1 MKRTTRQWGAAIL
14 GAAAAIIVG
23 FTIYKWIVGDTVG
36 FNEIMSCAI
45 VLTSLLSAIT
55 WGSRE
60 EGDGP
65 AQDDELGQHI
75 THKSAKI
82 SYFVILVL
90 LLLALVADKWIFGRE
105 NMTLLLV
112 FALSMIVLPLTE
124 WIVSKQYR

>member
-1 MKRTTRQWGAAIL
+1 MKRTTRQWGAAIF
-14 GAAAAIIVG
+14 GVAAAIIVG

-65 AQDDELGQHI
+65 AQDDELGQYI

>member
-1 MKRTTRQWGAAIL
+1 MGCCIFGMASV
-14 GAAAAIIVG
+14 IIIG
-23 FTIYKWIVGDTVG
+23 FTIYKWIIGDTVS
-36 FNEIMSCAI
+36 FNEIMSCSI
-45 VLTSLLSAIT
+45 VLSSLLSAIT

-65 AQDDELGQHI
+65 SQEDELGQHI
-75 THKSAKI
+75 TYKSAKI
-82 SYFVILVL
+82 SYFVLMAL

-112 FALSMIVLPLTE
+112 FAISMIVLPLTE

>member
-1 MKRTTRQWGAAIL
+1 MKRTTRQWGAAIF

-65 AQDDELGQHI
+65 AQDDELGQYI

>member
-1 MKRTTRQWGAAIL
+1 MKRTTRQWGAAIF
-14 GAAAAIIVG
+14 GVAAAIIVG

-75 THKSAKI
+75 TYKSSKI

>member
-1 MKRTTRQWGAAIL
+1 MASV
-14 GAAAAIIVG
+14 IIIG
-23 FTIYKWIVGDTVG
+23 FTIYKWIIGDTVS
-36 FNEIMSCAI
+36 FNEIMSCSI
-45 VLTSLLSAIT
+45 VLSSLLSAIT

-65 AQDDELGQHI
+65 SQEDELGQHI
-75 THKSAKI
+75 TYKSAKI
-82 SYFVILVL
+82 SYFVLMAL

-112 FALSMIVLPLTE
+112 FAISMIVLPLTE